1 VSLSVPIVLAILLAA
16 LLHAGWN
23 ALIKSGDNKS
33 LDTALIHSLG
43 VLFAIPAA
51 MWFGLPPA
59 AAWPYVIA
67 SSLIHIAYY
76 AALAG
81 AYRHGDLGLTYPIM
95 RGSAPMLVA
104 VIGTAFVGDHL
115 SVQAWTGIV
124 LLCVGVLTV
133 GLARVAAHPHDPG
146 NRRKALGYAMVN
158 ACIIASYTVVDGLGV
173 RAAGDPFSYTAA
185 IFLFDGLPYMALI
198 MTRMDRPARVEA
210 FRYMAGRVKVAVGG
224 TVASLSSYGIA
235 LWAMTHA
242 PVALVAALRETSVI
256 FAALIGTFLLGERF
270 GWTRAAGTGLVVAGV
285 MTLRFG

>member
-1 VSLSVPIVLAILLAA
+1 VTLSVPVVLAILFAA

-23 ALIKSGDNKS
+23 ALIKSGANKS

-43 VLFAIPAA
+43 VLFAIPAVL
-51 MWFGLPPA
+51 WFGLPPA

-67 SSLIHIAYY
+67 SALIHIAYY
-76 AALAG
+76 AALSG

-104 VIGTAFVGDHL
+104 VAGTTVIGDHL
-115 SVQAWTGIV
+115 SWQAWAGVV
-124 LLCVGVLTV
+124 LLSVGVLTV
-133 GLARVAAHPHDPG
+133 GLARVAGHPDDPG
-146 NRRKALGYAMVN
+146 HRGKALGFALAN
-158 ACIIASYTVVDGLGV
+158 ACIIAGYTVVDGLGV

-198 MTRMDRPARVEA
+198 MWRLDRPARADAV
-210 FRYMAGRVKVAVGG
+210 RYMAGRVKLAIGG
-224 TVASLSSYGIA
+224 TIASVSSYGIA

-256 FAALIGTFLLGERF
+256 FAALIGTLLLGERF
-270 GWTRAAGTGLVVAGV
+270 GWARAMGTGLVAAGV